1 LVYIKPSK
9 KIARKILIKPLK
21 LMGIN
26 RSSISEKKHLN
37 SRRST
42 SLLLSETP
50 LEILSRIPQA
60 QLSTFL
66 LSFLPSPL
74 LFSVHTSRTTTSSA
88 TKKLLLPNES
98 NIDITNVDK
107 SFRKMSFQLN

>member
-1 LVYIKPSK
+1 LLYIKPSK

-88 TKKLLLPNES
+88 TKKLPNES